1 MSDAV
6 DLRELLTIDIE
17 SELRKLTTAQLQGP
31 WQLPAELVRRAF
43 AGGARAVDIELGRA
57 SAKVRDDGRPID
69 REQLAALANLLD
81 REVTAERR
89 HRALLALEAAGALA
103 LLGLPALGEVRV
115 QIAARGGGLVRRLEF
130 SGHGRANLHEGT
142 DNSGG
147 HGTTVE
153 VQGPVLDPA
162 RARSY
167 LADVCRFAPGEVRVD
182 GQAISGGLR
191 GYFSGRELSLP
202 QFRLRGSVALSHR
215 GEQARVWLLVNGV
228 VSTHVGVARSPCFEA
243 MVELSDK
250 IAAGELP
257 VTATAADLREAI
269 TPALDALVDA
279 GVQLMLAV
287 GPQVTQLPAASQS
300 RLLHLLL
307 QALRC
312 RRRVAEL
319 LTLPV
324 VPALVGRGN
333 RCFLALEALPAL
345 ARAEPAFVLGPEQ
358 DPEVFALPDSAVL
371 ILDTAE
377 RGMLAELLGLRFRPV
392 PRRQDG
398 TLPLAAKVGRGFGRV
413 WQALRPSRRPLA
425 EAELSPA
432 ERHLLVLLRVAL
444 KGGTGA
450 PEVVEMCAGRGAPQ
464 WVGTTLLLGRE
475 HLDVR
480 AAVAAAERGEVWVY
494 PAAIALC
501 GGRAAPGTPTRA
513 TWVRKWHEAATREV
527 KPGGE
532 GPRR

>member
-31 WQLPAELVRRAF
+31 WQLPAELVRRAI
-43 AGGARAVDIELGRA
+43 AGGARAVDVELGRG
-57 SAKVRDDGRPID
+57 SVKVRDEGRPIE
-69 REQLAALANLLD
+69 REQLLALAHLLD
-81 REVTAERR
+81 RGATAERR

-115 QIAARGGGLVRRLEF
+115 EIVARGEGLRRRLEF
-130 SGHGRANLHEGT
+130 SGQGHARLHEET
-142 DNSGG
+142 DESGRR
-147 HGTTVE
+147 GTTVE
-153 VQGPVLDPA
+153 VHGAVLDPA
-162 RARSY
+162 RARAY

-182 GQAISGGLR
+182 GQAIAGGLA

-228 VSTHVGVARSPCFEA
+228 VSTHVGVARAPCFEA
-243 MVELSDK
+243 MVELGDK

-257 VTATAADLREAI
+257 VTATSADLREAI

-279 GVQLMLAV
+279 GVRLMLAV
-287 GPQVTQLPAASQS
+287 GPQVTQLPPASQS

-312 RRRVAEL
+312 RRRVAEIL
-319 LTLPV
+319 ALPV
-324 VPALVGRGN
+324 VSALVGRGN
-333 RCFLALEALPAL
+333 RTLLPLEVLPEMAKT
-345 ARAEPAFVLGPEQ
+345 EPIFVLGPEQ
-358 DPEVFALPDSAVL
+358 DPEAFALPESAVL

-392 PRRQDG
+392 PQRQDVA
-398 TLPLAAKVGRGFGRV
+398 LPAAARLGRGLGRM
-413 WQALRPSRRPLA
+413 WQALRPSRRPIA
-425 EAELSPA
+425 EAALTPG
-432 ERHLLVLLRVAL
+432 ERQLLVLLRVAL
-444 KGGTGA
+444 KGGAGA
-450 PEVVEMCAGRGAPQ
+450 PEVVELCAGSGAPLR
-464 WVGTTLLLGRE
+464 VGEALLLGRG
-475 HLDVR
+475 HPDVR

-501 GGRAAPGTPTRA
+501 AGQALPGTATRA
-513 TWVRKWHEAATREV
+513 TWVRKWHEAATGAGETR
-527 KPGGE
+527 GGQT
-532 GPRR
+532 